1 MCATVASSWRSWASS
16 RPTAASARFR
26 IPGNRVSFTTTAVAL
41 NLDGPLSASTKT
53 QDRTLNQ
60 IKNGDYLSFAKR
72 KLAENRLGGLPPYS
86 CASILRS
93 TSPTQ
98 QNNINFLS
106 RVENI
111 LRGKKNIFT
120 IGPLPSFISKT
131 KGSYKHSLYIQ
142 TSNRV
147 YLNRVLTYLAKEIDD
162 LKESKKV
169 RWSFDIDPVDFS

>member
-1 MCATVASSWRSWASS
+1 ML
-16 RPTAASARFR
+16 
-26 IPGNRVSFTTTAVAL
+26 IQVSGRAGRNSNEAKVIIQTRY
-41 NLDGPLSASTKT
+41 PE
-53 QDRTLNQ
+53 DRTLNQ